1 MGGRDGS
8 REAGYQGVAVLQV
21 RNRGQGR
28 VVAVEWWPMLP
39 RTSVCL
45 VLAHLSI
52 SVGFVSLIPGS
63 GGSPGGGD
71 GNPLQYFCLG
81 NPMDRGA

>member
-1 MGGRDGS
+1 MIWCRSSLFLRWGQWLVGGRDGS

-52 SVGFVSLIPGS
+52 SVGLIPRRQLR
-63 GGSPGGGD
+63 P
-71 GNPLQYFCLG
+71 
-81 NPMDRGA
+81 